1 MSGKPVNIEIPA
13 DDTAK
18 AREFW
23 GSLFGWQFE
32 ASAGLFEYDTSRITD
47 HSGAAITNM
56 EPGKR
61 GIRVYFDVDD
71 ITAAT
76 GQVKELGGVAG
87 QLRPVPGRGWSAVC
101 QDSEGNEF
109 GLWQDDPAAPGPTY

>member
-1 MSGKPVNIEIPA
+1 MPGQPVNVEIPA
-13 DDTAK
+13 DDTAQ
-18 AREFW
+18 AREFY

-32 ASAGLFEYDTSRITD
+32 ASQGLFEYDTSRVSD
-47 HSGAAITNM
+47 HSSVAITNM

-71 ITAAT
+71 IDASTAR
-76 GQVKELGGVAG
+76 VKELGGVAD
-87 QLRPVPGRGWSAVC
+87 QPRPVPGRGWTAVC
-101 QDSEGNEF
+101 RDGGGNEF

>member
-1 MSGKPVNIEIPA
+1 MPGQPVNFEIPA

-18 AREFW
+18 AREFYQ
-23 GSLFGWQFE
+23 SLFGWHFE
-32 ASAGLFEYDTSRITD
+32 TSQGEFEYDTSRISE

-71 ITAAT
+71 IIAGTARVEA
-76 GQVKELGGVAG
+76 LGGVAG
-87 QLRPVPGRGWSAVC
+87 QPHPVPGLGWTAIC
-101 QDSEGNEF
+101 QDTEGNEF
-109 GLWQDDPAAPGPTY
+109 GLWQNDLAAPGPTY

>member
-1 MSGKPVNIEIPA
+1 MAGQPVNVEIPA
-13 DDTAK
+13 DDTAQ
-18 AREFW
+18 ARKFYS
-23 GSLFGWQFE
+23 SLFGWRFD
-32 ASAGLFEYDTSRITD
+32 ASQGQFEYDTSRISD

-71 ITAAT
+71 INASTAR
-76 GQVKELGGVAG
+76 VKELGGEADEP
-87 QLRPVPGRGWSAVC
+87 RSVPGQGWTAVC
-101 QDSEGNEF
+101 RDIEGNEF